1 MTALPIVE
9 TLSGDISAYI
19 PTNVIS
25 ITDGQIFLQTEL
37 FNSGNRPA
45 VDSGLSV
52 SRVGSAAQSKAMKKV
67 SSSLKLELA
76 QYQEVL
82 DFAQFGSDLDTA
94 TKKTI
99 NHGQRLMALLKQ
111 PQYSPYSIEDQII
124 ILFAAQKGYVEDI
137 RLNRVE
143 DYEKQLLVDMH
154 SNHADLVNELRE
166 KKIFTD
172 ELTAKLED
180 AIMKFSDTYRR
191 AGNGVN

>member
-1 MTALPIVE
+1 M
-9 TLSGDISAYI
+9 
-19 PTNVIS
+19 
-25 ITDGQIFLQTEL
+25 
-37 FNSGNRPA
+37 
-45 VDSGLSV
+45 
-52 SRVGSAAQSKAMKKV
+52 
-67 SSSLKLELA
+67 
-76 QYQEVL
+76 
-82 DFAQFGSDLDTA
+82 
-94 TKKTI
+94 
-99 NHGQRLMALLKQ
+99 KQ

-143 DYEKQLLVDMH
+143 DYEKQLLVEMH

-191 AGNGVN
+191 SGNGVN

>member
-1 MTALPIVE
+1 M
-9 TLSGDISAYI
+9 SGDISAYI
-19 PTNVIS
+19 PTNVSS

-67 SSSLKLELA
+67 SGSLKLELA

-82 DFAQFGSDLDTA
+82 DFAQFGSDLDAA

-143 DYEKQLLVDMH
+143 DYEKQLLVEML
-154 SNHADLVNELRE
+154 SRHADLVNELKE

>member
-143 DYEKQLLVDMH
+143 DYEKQLLVEMH